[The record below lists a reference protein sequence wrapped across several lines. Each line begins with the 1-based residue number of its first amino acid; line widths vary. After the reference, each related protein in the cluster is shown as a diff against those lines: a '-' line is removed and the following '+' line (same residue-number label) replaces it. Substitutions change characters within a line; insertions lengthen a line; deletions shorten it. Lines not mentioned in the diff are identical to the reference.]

1 VELLVKPDRD
11 GIPGRFDS
19 KLLSRFDKDDVG
31 AGDIILGDCPG
42 SKYIA
47 LIIIGKIRVI
57 SIRNNGNINSGKS
70 RVLKSFDDFKSK
82 RNLTNIA
89 IRNNFNLNRSKN
101 KIFRIPNNFSLINP
115 ALTSVNKPIV
125 CQSNFSFFDIDIF
138 V

>member
-1 VELLVKPDRD
+1 VFGNLSLVKLFVKPGRA
-11 GIPGRFDS
+11 GIPGRFD
-19 KLLSRFDKDDVG
+19 KDNVG
-31 AGDIILGDCPG
+31 AGDIILSGCPG

-57 SIRNNGNINSGKS
+57 SIRNNGKINSGKKK
-70 RVLKSFDDFKSK
+70 VLKIFDDFKSK

-89 IRNNFNLNRSKN
+89 IKNNFNLNRSKN
-101 KIFRIPNNFSLINP
+101 KIFKIPKVFSLINP
-115 ALTSVNKPIV
+115 VLTSANKPIV